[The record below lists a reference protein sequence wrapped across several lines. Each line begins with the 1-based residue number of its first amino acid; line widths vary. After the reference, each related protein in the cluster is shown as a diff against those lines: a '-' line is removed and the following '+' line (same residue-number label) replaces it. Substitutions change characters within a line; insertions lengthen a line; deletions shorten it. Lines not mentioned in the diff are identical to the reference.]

1 MKNLASEHQETMPSE
16 WYFENR
22 FLEVEKRDIFLKEW
36 QLIGSRSRIK
46 NPGDVLVSEVAN
58 NPIVVVCQQQ
68 YCLEQKTF
76 NDSIW
81 NLYGS
86 LLCFFHAILG
96 KYDS

>member
-58 NPIVVVCQQQ
+58 NPIVVVCQHD
-68 YCLEQKTF
+68 KTLKALRVL
-76 NDSIW
+76 S
-81 NLYGS
+81 
-86 LLCFFHAILG
+86 C
-96 KYDS
+96 